1 MRIAYYTTDEV
12 NIDLALQMADVCG
25 ATLYLL
31 PSSDVP
37 PPGRFHA
44 ALYDWD
50 ALSLYRRQEILLE
63 SLANLSSCPVAV
75 HGYNLEE
82 EEVETLH
89 QDGVAVFDCLDPEV
103 FQTLR
108 RLSRPNIRSRHGKH
122 WRRREPVLHWRRE
135 LALHWH

>member
-37 PPGRFHA
+37 PPGRFNA

-63 SLANLSSCPVAV
+63 SLASLSSCPVAV

-108 RLSRPNIRSRHGKH
+108 RLSRPNGRRQHGKH